1 MAAGAYKGLTIRI
14 GADTTKLSSALRGAN
29 SAIYKAQTELNRLN
43 KAAKLD
49 PGNMGVVTAQMGAIA
64 EQAINAASK
73 IDNLKQGIEALGN
86 TNVASGGS
94 TTISQLAA
102 NTESMT
108 LAAERAKVAYDE
120 VDKAQSEL
128 YKKIKQYAKVDI
140 GKVTRE
146 GNYSDEWLD
155 KQTGIKD
162 KDKDAVK
169 ALKKEWDQ
177 ASKALSDYSDVAR
190 LQSLNNDLAVQ
201 QASIRS
207 LSNQI
212 VDMSRSM
219 SAFDRYNSKSFSG
232 LGEQLASVN
241 DRLVLV
247 SSASEV
253 AGERF
258 RALSSAMTLDY
269 GGMDVM
275 TERTDAL
282 NNAIEAA
289 EMKAELLQQRVS
301 AYEDAGVGRLAQDMG
316 NVAIEVQQAEAA
328 FKSANT
334 ELVTMRANGDTS
346 SQAFRQVEKAVQQ
359 AQLRMDTAHAVQQ
372 YQNLKTQLHEV
383 RSEAIDL
390 AGKLVDLNR
399 PSSVAATSDVRRIS
413 DDIKFV
419 GDAMRTAQT
428 DAHSLDAALKL
439 NPENIDLV
447 TKKSELLGRAS
458 QLAAKEAEELGK
470 KLSSYDASAIKKA
483 TDPTKTAAE
492 QILDARNNFESANDA
507 IRETETSM
515 AKLQQAIDGI
525 DLVHGGEEAH
535 ETFASLNDQM
545 RTYIERLHEQRQA
558 AAEAGNALDLS
569 KQRAEYEQVEVA
581 QVKNLAASQ
590 RFAAEAR
597 GLANINITPRF
608 DMSFAD
614 QMRSAFDQ
622 IQSGA
627 AVEQAMGGIADRL
640 KDIGAA
646 ADDADDRFSRLDA
659 ALELDPTNI
668 GVAQQ
673 RAVALA
679 DAMTATDRKTEA
691 LTAAMKAIPVELIDK
706 AAIANGTVA
715 EKVSE
720 SSRRYDEAANRA
732 KGYQD
737 TINAISAELG
747 KLESQDAISDGDAEK
762 IENMKAQ
769 MDLLIQS
776 MRQFADED
784 KNAFDDMSS
793 AVATQKWQEMNVQ
806 LTESKAHAVEL
817 AHSYGSLRVPSDIAV
832 GLEDINKQMRLVSD
846 GADAAKS
853 RFDQLNS
860 ASKIQPYSLG
870 VAVDKVRA
878 LREATDA
885 ARQKAEVLKQQL
897 EAYKSAG
904 VDKMSHQISDAA
916 VAFEKAN
923 QHVREL
929 QVALEA
935 EKKANGEASEE
946 AQRLAA
952 ELEKAERNAKT
963 IGAVNE
969 YRNLEAELRQVQS
982 ASKEMQNSMKA
993 DLGEVG
999 AAAVTAAQ
1007 QLGQIAQ
1014 QAWGQIKESSNDVD
1028 AAYRNLRKTFD
1039 AEESDY
1045 QNLYDSAMKYSQSH
1059 VTSADTMLEME
1070 ATAAQLG
1077 VGMEGGAEAI
1087 QAFADAAANLD
1098 VATNIDADT
1107 IALQM
1112 GQIMAVM
1119 SDVDYKNIDRFG
1131 DALVRLG
1138 NNMPTQE
1145 SNIMQI
1151 TQRLS
1156 AVGNV
1161 AGFSTPQLL
1170 GWAASVASTGQ
1181 KSEAAATGLATL
1193 ITSITAAVDDF
1204 DKGGDSLDK
1213 FAKVAG
1219 VSAEQFA
1226 KDWREGPSD
1235 ALENLIKKLGD
1246 SETLFSDLAGMD
1258 ITSVRQTQTLAALS
1272 QTVDKLNDA
1281 TTMASDAFNG
1291 VDDKFGEA
1299 GDAAREA
1306 EKKAEGFSGS
1316 LSKLQNS
1323 VQVLSASFGP
1333 AFVGVLDWVADK
1345 VQWLTDVV
1353 SGWSDDFK
1361 QSIIMAAGSITI
1373 FSTAWN
1379 FLQPLGSSL
1388 MKFGSG
1394 ALQFVI
1400 GQLAEF
1406 KVAMELGKGGF
1417 AATTIGM
1424 KLGGF
1429 ATKLGAL
1436 ASSGALATGALAAL
1450 GIALTVKYAAK
1461 AIKAKK
1467 DTDRFNAAIDDARG
1481 NTKDLY
1487 ADLINGSSSIDDYG
1501 RSWRD
1506 AKVDMDDF
1514 MSSLE
1519 EHNKVQSETREE
1531 ATESIGMLEKY
1542 KSVIDNAAGAGDG
1555 YTGSMAELKWAVDG
1569 LNEILGTN
1577 YDYNEILKGSYED
1590 AEGAAHSYREEID
1603 KLIEAKE
1610 REIRIEAMGDL
1621 YAEEYKQLEKNK
1633 KAYKD
1638 ARTARREFTQDY
1650 IQEHQGDL
1658 TRDKWTGEVRQKTR
1672 NELISDA
1679 HGTDEWQDL
1688 NDTVGKT
1695 SKAVNESADAL
1706 NYYDTALTSLIEE
1719 GRYAEDGF
1727 RGVREGI
1734 ILDNQA
1740 MMDAITASGM
1750 FGSSTEEIGG
1760 KIKELSK
1767 KLMDAKV
1774 GTKEFADMAQNHPD
1788 VFAGMVE
1795 KANGDMDTLVNLISE
1810 WNMAELEEKF
1820 AGFTYDG
1827 TGFVNAEGDRYDW
1840 NGTDWEFK
1848 EAGVQ
1853 VDTSQID
1860 KAEKEKEKLNRE
1872 VVFGIKAE
1880 DDGGAKRIIDSL
1892 NNTKL
1897 DAVTLKFQTEDGGVK
1912 SMLDILEQS
1921 KAAAKDTI
1929 VTKFKA
1935 DATEIE
1941 DAQNIADSLQDKDVL
1956 MNLKMGDTDW
1966 LDSFSGLIDSLPT
1979 NVTTTLTA
1987 QTVGVNAASRSIDL
2001 LNISAGGMHDVYA
2014 NYVAGGNAATS
2025 HDPSNKI
2032 RGVTSAASGLYSKDT
2047 WYRVYGNALDSKTAE
2062 AIWNVVAAANNLVSK
2077 TVDIT
2082 TNAIKN
2088 VITNILG
2095 TGTYINPNKIPRHA
2109 AGIFTQPT
2117 LTNIGWV
2124 GESGA
2129 ELYSGN
2135 SLVPLTNRKY
2145 SMPYIDDISTAVARK
2160 LGAQSTGI
2168 DYDLLGQSVAAALVG
2183 MSVTIDG
2190 QALVGEIATQVQR
2203 TSRLYAG

>member
-14 GADTTKLSSALRGAN
+14 GADTTKLSSALRGAD
-29 SAIYKAQTELNRLN
+29 SAIHKTQTQLNNLA
-43 KAAKLD
+43 KAAKID
-49 PGNMGVVTAQMGAIA
+49 PGNKDIASRQIGALASQATAAAREMAVLQKGMADLAKMDVVGDNNSAKTVGELAKNTESVTLAARDAERAYDDVDKKINEVYSSIKEANPDVALADLRKVTNAGFFDESVLKNLVDSKKITQEQADKVRELKDEWTAARNELDNYANAEKLDQLRTKAEILGVSFKKMVADIKDANVSLRSASTEQFGQSLETTNSKLALLESASQSAMQRFRMLDQALKLDPSNIELSDQRATALSEAMEVASRHAETLRDKISHYETGGMTAQAKGVKDVALNL
-64 EQAINAASK
+64 EQA
-73 IDNLKQGIEALGN
+73 KQKYSEAELRVAELVVEHAKLSESV
-86 TNVASGGS
+86 NVASASMGEM
-94 TTISQLAA
+94 A
-102 NTESMT
+102 ESGER
-108 LAAERAKVAYDE
+108 LEGVSRSAE
-120 VDKAQSEL
+120 
-128 YKKIKQYAKVDI
+128 
-140 GKVTRE
+140 
-146 GNYSDEWLD
+146 
-155 KQTGIKD
+155 
-162 KDKDAVK
+162 
-169 ALKKEWDQ
+169 
-177 ASKALSDYSDVAR
+177 DVA
-190 LQSLNNDLAVQ
+190 
-201 QASIRS
+201 
-207 LSNQI
+207 
-212 VDMSRSM
+212 
-219 SAFDRYNSKSFSG
+219 K
-232 LGEQLASVN
+232 
-241 DRLVLV
+241 
-247 SSASEV
+247 
-253 AGERF
+253 
-258 RALSSAMTLDY
+258 
-269 GGMDVM
+269 
-275 TERTDAL
+275 
-282 NNAIEAA
+282 
-289 EMKAELLQQRVS
+289 EL
-301 AYEDAGVGRLAQDMG
+301 
-316 NVAIEVQQAEAA
+316 
-328 FKSANT
+328 
-334 ELVTMRANGDTS
+334 
-346 SQAFRQVEKAVQQ
+346 
-359 AQLRMDTAHAVQQ
+359 
-372 YQNLKTQLHEV
+372 
-383 RSEAIDL
+383 
-390 AGKLVDLNR
+390 
-399 PSSVAATSDVRRIS
+399 
-413 DDIKFV
+413 
-419 GDAMRTAQT
+419 
-428 DAHSLDAALKL
+428 
-439 NPENIDLV
+439 
-447 TKKSELLGRAS
+447 
-458 QLAAKEAEELGK
+458 
-470 KLSSYDASAIKKA
+470 
-483 TDPTKTAAE
+483 
-492 QILDARNNFESANDA
+492 
-507 IRETETSM
+507 
-515 AKLQQAIDGI
+515 
-525 DLVHGGEEAH
+525 EEA
-535 ETFASLNDQM
+535 
-545 RTYIERLHEQRQA
+545 RQA
-558 AAEAGNALDLS
+558 AAD
-569 KQRAEYEQVEVA
+569 
-581 QVKNLAASQ
+581 
-590 RFAAEAR
+590 
-597 GLANINITPRF
+597 
-608 DMSFAD
+608 
-614 QMRSAFDQ
+614 AFKEMD
-622 IQSGA
+622 
-627 AVEQAMGGIADRL
+627 
-640 KDIGAA
+640 
-646 ADDADDRFSRLDA
+646 
-659 ALELDPTNI
+659 
-668 GVAQQ
+668 
-673 RAVALA
+673 
-679 DAMTATDRKTEA
+679 TA
-691 LTAAMKAIPVELIDK
+691 KAI
-706 AAIANGTVA
+706 A
-715 EKVSE
+715 EHQSLVDQLRQE
-720 SSRRYDEAANRA
+720 
-732 KGYQD
+732 
-737 TINAISAELG
+737 
-747 KLESQDAISDGDAEK
+747 DATLDSLK
-762 IENMKAQ
+762 T
-769 MDLLIQS
+769 S
-776 MRQFADED
+776 F
-784 KNAFDDMSS
+784 
-793 AVATQKWQEMNVQ
+793 
-806 LTESKAHAVEL
+806 
-817 AHSYGSLRVPSDIAV
+817 GSLRVQSNIAANFKD
-832 GLEDINKQMRLVSD
+832 LNEQMRLVST
-846 GADAAKS
+846 GADTAKG
-853 RFDQLNS
+853 RFDQLNN
-860 ASKIQPYSLG
+860 ASKIKPYSLQI
-870 VAVDKVRA
+870 AVDKVRA

-885 ARQKAEVLKQQL
+885 ARQKADILKQKL
-897 EAYKSAG
+897 ESYKSAG
-904 VDKMSHQISDAA
+904 IDRMSTRVTDAA

-923 QHVREL
+923 QRVKEL
-929 QVALEA
+929 QAAL
-935 EKKANGEASEE
+935 K
-946 AQRLAA
+946 Q
-952 ELEKAERNAKT
+952 AERDEGAASDKAKDLADQLAKAQASAKT
-963 IGAVNE
+963 MGAINE

-1014 QAWGQIKESSNDVD
+1014 QAWGQISQSSNDVD
-1028 AAYRNLRKTFD
+1028 SAYRNLRKTFN

-1045 QNLYDSAMKYSQSH
+1045 QNLYDAAMKYSQSH

-1098 VATNIDADT
+1098 VATNIDADA

-1161 AGFSTPQLL
+1161 AGFNTPQLL
-1170 GWAASVASTGQ
+1170 GWAAAVASTGQ

-1213 FAKVAG
+1213 FADVAG

-1235 ALENLIKKLGD
+1235 ALENLITKLGD

-1258 ITSVRQTQTLAALS
+1258 ISSVRQTQTLAALS
-1272 QTVDKLNDA
+1272 QTVGKLNDA

-1291 VDDKFGEA
+1291 IDDKWGDA

-1333 AFVGVLDWVADK
+1333 AFVDVLDWVADK

-1361 QSIIMAAGSITI
+1361 QSIIIAAGAITI

-1424 KLGGF
+1424 KIGGF

-1487 ADLINGSSSIDDYG
+1487 ADLINGSGSIDDYG

-1519 EHNKVQSETREE
+1519 EHNKVQSETRTE

-1542 KSVIDNAAGAGDG
+1542 KDVIDKAAGAGDD

-1569 LNEILGTN
+1569 LNEMLGTN
-1577 YDYNEILKGSYED
+1577 YDYNEILKGSYKD

-1610 REIRIEAMGDL
+1610 REIRIEAMSDL
-1621 YAEEYKQLEKNK
+1621 YGEEYKQLEKNK
-1633 KAYKD
+1633 KAYAD
-1638 ARTARREFTQDY
+1638 AREARREFTQDY

-1658 TRDKWTGEVRQKTR
+1658 TRDKWTGEIRQKTR

-1695 SKAVNESADAL
+1695 TKAVNESTDAL

-1719 GRYAEDGF
+1719 GRYAEEGF

-1750 FGSSTEEIGG
+1750 FGSSTEEVGG

-1840 NGTDWEFK
+1840 NGTDWEYK
-1848 EAGVQ
+1848 EAGVK
-1853 VDTSQID
+1853 VDTSQIE

-1892 NNTKL
+1892 SNTKL
-1897 DAVTLKFQTEDGGVK
+1897 DAVTMKFQAEDDGVT
-1912 SMLDILEQS
+1912 SMYDMLQSMTGKTIL
-1921 KAAAKDTI
+1921 
-1929 VTKFKA
+1929 TKFKA

-1941 DAQNIADSLQDKDVL
+1941 DAQNITDSLQDEDVL
-1956 MNLKMGDTDW
+1956 VNLKMGDTDW
-1966 LDSFSGLIDSLPT
+1966 LGEFSDLIGSLPT

-1987 QTVGVNAASRSIDL
+1987 QTVGVSAASRSIDI
-2001 LNISAGGMHDVYA
+2001 LNASAGGMHDVYA
-2014 NYVAGGNAATS
+2014 SYVAGGNAATS
-2025 HDPSNKI
+2025 SDPSIKI
-2032 RGVTSAASGLYSKDT
+2032 RGVTGAAGGLISKDT
-2047 WYRVYGNALDSKTAE
+2047 WYRVYGNALDKSTAD
-2062 AIWNVVAAANNLVSK
+2062 AIWNLVAAASNMVSK
-2077 TVDIT
+2077 TIDLT
-2082 TNAIKN
+2082 TNIVRNTINNAF
-2088 VITNILG
+2088 G
-2095 TGTYINPNKIPRHA
+2095 HSATGAYLPYDKIPRHA
-2109 AGIFTQPT
+2109 AGIFTRPT

-2124 GESGA
+2124 GEDGA

>member
-102 NTESMT
+102 NTESLT

-155 KQTGIKD
+155 QQTGIKD

-169 ALKKEWDQ
+169 ALKKEWEQ
-177 ASKALSDYSDVAR
+177 ASKALSDYSDAAR

-219 SAFDRYNSKSFSG
+219 SAFDRYNSRSFSG

-316 NVAIEVQQAEAA
+316 NVAIKVQQAEAA

-439 NPENIDLV
+439 NPGNVELV
-447 TKKSELLGRAS
+447 TKKSELLGRAA

-492 QILDARNNFESANDA
+492 QILDARNSFESANDA

-525 DLVHGGEEAH
+525 DLKNGGEEAH
-535 ETFASLNDQM
+535 EAFASLNDQM
-545 RTYIERLHEQRQA
+545 LTYIERLHEQRQA

-569 KQRAEYEQVEVA
+569 KQRAEYEQVETA

-597 GLANINITPRF
+597 GLANINLTPRF
-608 DMSFAD
+608 DASFAD

-720 SSRRYDEAANRA
+720 SSRRYDEATNRA

-784 KNAFDDMSS
+784 KKAFGDMSS

-817 AHSYGSLRVPSDIAV
+817 AQSYGSLRVPSDIAV
-832 GLEDINKQMRLVSD
+832 GLEDINRQMRLVSD
-846 GADAAKS
+846 GADAAKG

-904 VDKMSHQISDAA
+904 VDKMSHQIADAA

-935 EKKANGEASEE
+935 EKKANGEASAE

-969 YRNLEAELRQVQS
+969 YRNLETELRHVQ
-982 ASKEMQNSMKA
+982 ATSKEMQASMKA

-1007 QLGQIAQ
+1007 QLSQMAQ
-1014 QAWGQIKESSNDVD
+1014 QAWGQIKQSSNDVD

-1045 QNLYDSAMKYSQSH
+1045 QNLYDAAMKYSQSH
-1059 VTSADTMLEME
+1059 VTSADTMLDME

-1119 SDVDYKNIDRFG
+1119 SDVDYKNIDKFG

-1170 GWAASVASTGQ
+1170 GWSAAVASTGQ

-1213 FAKVAG
+1213 FAEVAG

-1272 QTVDKLNDA
+1272 QTVGKLNDA
-1281 TTMASDAFNG
+1281 TRMASDAFNG
-1291 VDDKFGEA
+1291 VDDEFGDA

-1316 LSKLQNS
+1316 LAKLQNS

-1333 AFVGVLDWVADK
+1333 AFVGILDMVADK

-1361 QSIIMAAGSITI
+1361 QKIIIAAGSVVAL
-1373 FSTAWN
+1373 STAWN

-1394 ALQFVI
+1394 AIQFLI
-1400 GQLAEF
+1400 GKFAEL

-1417 AATTIGM
+1417 ALTDTGM
-1424 KLGGF
+1424 KLSSLGTMAAGAGKSLLALGSSGVF
-1429 ATKLGAL
+1429 AAGAVAAL
-1436 ASSGALATGALAAL
+1436 ALVVG
-1450 GIALTVKYAAK
+1450 GIY
-1461 AIKAKK
+1461 IKKFLDAKK
-1467 DTDRFNAAIDDARG
+1467 HGEDFIRTVGDIRDTTNGLHEELLFGKDSVKGYAESWSAAVPDMDKFLGSVQEHASAMQETRDSAG
-1481 NTKDLY
+1481 NTI
-1487 ADLINGSSSIDDYG
+1487 A
-1501 RSWRD
+1501 
-1506 AKVDMDDF
+1506 
-1514 MSSLE
+1514 
-1519 EHNKVQSETREE
+1519 
-1531 ATESIGMLEKY
+1531 MLEMY
-1542 KSVIDNAAGAGDG
+1542 RDIISRAAGAGDD
-1555 YTGSMAELKWAVDG
+1555 YTGSMGELQWALDG
-1569 LNEILGTN
+1569 LAEITGETYSAEEILSGVF
-1577 YDYNEILKGSYED
+1577 
-1590 AEGAAHSYREEID
+1590 EGEAGNAD
-1603 KLIEAKE
+1603 KLRDSINQLIDAKKRESQLDAITNMRTEAVQGQMEAKE
-1610 REIRIEAMGDL
+1610 QMDAAAEAYRNRAEMVRKNYAGIIDDRFGGDWNAFMESDLSAAAGLRELEA
-1621 YAEEYKQLEKNK
+1621 A
-1633 KAYKD
+1633 
-1638 ARTARREFTQDY
+1638 
-1650 IQEHQGDL
+1650 
-1658 TRDKWTGEVRQKTR
+1658 WGESKRMY
-1672 NELISDA
+1672 
-1679 HGTDEWQDL
+1679 DEWGEKIRTLD
-1688 NDTVGKT
+1688 
-1695 SKAVNESADAL
+1695 NEYDGLADEMA
-1706 NYYDTALTSLIEE
+1706 YLTSTAYGE
-1719 GRYAEDGF
+1719 
-1727 RGVREGI
+1727 REGI
-1734 ILDNQA
+1734 MQTNKVMKQALDAVGVTDEGIKQLA
-1740 MMDAITASGM
+1740 SSIQDAGI
-1750 FGSSTEEIGG
+1750 STEEFKNIGEDAFAAIAKQSG
-1760 KIKELSK
+1760 GDIATMTEMLASFNEMGLSDKSLGIHVEDGELV
-1767 KLMDAKV
+1767 DANN
-1774 GTKEFADMAQNHPD
+1774 E
-1788 VFAGMVE
+1788 
-1795 KANGDMDTLVNLISE
+1795 IIE
-1810 WNMAELEEKF
+1810 WNGHEWVWKE
-1820 AGFTYDG
+1820 
-1827 TGFVNAEGDRYDW
+1827 TGVR
-1840 NGTDWEFK
+1840 
-1848 EAGVQ
+1848 
-1853 VDTSQID
+1853 VDVSQLPGARQQID
-1860 KAEKEKEKLNRE
+1860 ETTR
-1872 VVFGIKAE
+1872 
-1880 DDGGAKRIIDSL
+1880 S
-1892 NNTKL
+1892 
-1897 DAVTLKFQTEDGGVK
+1897 EDG
-1912 SMLDILEQS
+1912 LH
-1921 KAAAKDTI
+1921 
-1929 VTKFKA
+1929 
-1935 DATEIE
+1935 
-1941 DAQNIADSLQDKDVL
+1941 DKDV
-1956 MNLKMGDTDW
+1956 T
-1966 LDSFSGLIDSLPT
+1966 
-1979 NVTTTLTA
+1979 VTA
-1987 QTVGVNAASRSIDL
+1987 
-2001 LNISAGGMHDVYA
+2001 H
-2014 NYVAGGNAATS
+2014 GNAATS
-2025 HDPSNKI
+2025 NDPANKI
-2032 RGVTSAASGLYSKDT
+2032 DNTTRAARGLMSKDT
-2047 WYRVYGNALDSKTAE
+2047 FYRVYGNALDQATAD
-2062 AIWNVVAAANNLVSK
+2062 AIWKVVAASNNLVSK
-2077 TVDIT
+2077 TVELT
-2082 TNAIKN
+2082 TNI
-2088 VITNILG
+2088 VTNTISRTLNG
-2095 TGTYINPNKIPRHA
+2095 GKATGTYINPNKMPKHA
-2109 AGIFTQPT
+2109 AGIFTRPT

-2124 GESGA
+2124 GEDGA